1 MNSVQQ
7 IEALLPQTQCGQC
20 GFNGCA
26 PYAEALAKQESD
38 INLCPPGGRRT
49 IAALA
54 QLLQVP
60 VLEPADVVKTE
71 AAKVLAVIDEDVCIG
86 CTACIKACPVD
97 AIVGATKRMHDVIA
111 LECTGCGLCV
121 PPCPVDCIDLLEVN
135 DDYLPRVNT
144 DTHISA
150 HAAAQHAKMRFE
162 RRTLRLDK
170 LETRKQQERLAKRE
184 TMLAAKALNNTATPT
199 PATNT
204 VAAPK
209 PAFDPFALIAK
220 ATANANAQKK
230 VEVHNQ
236 DEHIEEQI
244 QAAMDAAAIRQAM
257 RDIEFGSETEKQV
270 AIQLLRAQKK
280 RRKQKKAN

>member
-121 PPCPVDCIDLLEVN
+121 PPCPVDCIDLLEVS
-135 DDYLPRVNT
+135 DAYLPRVHT

-170 LETRKQQERLAKRE
+170 LEIRKQQERLAKRE
-184 TMLAAKALNNTATPT
+184 
-199 PATNT
+199 
-204 VAAPK
+204 
-209 PAFDPFALIAK
+209 
-220 ATANANAQKK
+220 
-230 VEVHNQ
+230 
-236 DEHIEEQI
+236 
-244 QAAMDAAAIRQAM
+244 AM
-257 RDIEFGSETEKQV
+257 
-270 AIQLLRAQKK
+270 
-280 RRKQKKAN
+280 

>member
-20 GFNGCA
+20 GFAGCA
-26 PYAEALAKQESD
+26 PYAAALDKGESN
-38 INLCPPGGRRT
+38 INLCPPGGRST

-54 QLLQVP
+54 ELLQVP
-60 VLEPADVVKTE
+60 IIEPADIAKTD
-71 AAKVLAVIDEDVCIG
+71 APKVLAVIDETVCIG

-97 AIVGATKRMHDVIA
+97 AIVGATKRMHDVLA

-121 PPCPVDCIDLLEVN
+121 PPCPVDCIDLVAVS
-135 DDYLPRVNT
+135 DAFLPRVYQ

-150 HAAAQHAKMRFE
+150 HEAAQHAKQRFD
-162 RRTLRLDK
+162 LRNQRLLK

-184 TMLAAKALNNTATPT
+184 AMQAAKA
-199 PATNT
+199 ATNT
-204 VAAPK
+204 EAPVNK
-209 PAFDPFALIAK
+209 PVFDPFALIAK

-236 DEHIEEQI
+236 DEHVEEQI

-257 RDIEFGSETEKQV
+257 RDIEFGSETEKQL
-270 AIQLLRAQKK
+270 AIQMLREQKK
-280 RRKQKKAN
+280 RRKQKKQA

>member
-20 GFNGCA
+20 GFAGCA
-26 PYAEALAKQESD
+26 PYAVALDQGVSA
-38 INLCPPGGRRT
+38 INLCPPGGRST

-54 QLLQVP
+54 ELLQVP
-60 VLEPADVVKTE
+60 VLEPADLAKTD
-71 AAKVLAVIDEDVCIG
+71 APKVLAVIDEDVCIG

-97 AIVGATKRMHDVIA
+97 AIVGATKRMHDVLA

-121 PPCPVDCIDLLEVN
+121 PPCPVDCIDLVAV
-135 DDYLPRVNT
+135 DDAFLPRVHHPV
-144 DTHISA
+144 HISA
-150 HAAAQHAKMRFE
+150 HKAAQHAKQRFD
-162 RRTLRLDK
+162 LRNQRLLK
-170 LETRKQQERLAKRE
+170 LETRKQHERLAKRE
-184 TMLAAKALNNTATPT
+184 AMQAAKALAASATTTEP
-199 PATNT
+199 
-204 VAAPK
+204 VASK

-236 DEHIEEQI
+236 DEHVEEQI

-257 RDIEFGSETEKQV
+257 RDIEFGSETEKQL
-270 AIQLLRAQKK
+270 AIQMLREQKK
-280 RRKQKKAN
+280 RRKQKKQA

>member
-20 GFNGCA
+20 GFDGCA
-26 PYAEALAKQESD
+26 PYAEALSKQESN

-49 IAALA
+49 IHALA
-54 QLLQVP
+54 ELLQVP
-60 VLEPADVVKTE
+60 VLEPADVAKTE

-121 PPCPVDCIDLLEVN
+121 PPCPVDCIDLLEVQ
-135 DDYLPRVNT
+135 DDFLPRVSA
-144 DTHISA
+144 DTCITA

-162 RRTLRLDK
+162 HHTQRLVK

-184 TMLAAKALNNTATPT
+184 AMLAAKALNTVSVSAPET
-199 PATNT
+199 PANT
-204 VAAPK
+204 VQK

-257 RDIEFGSETEKQV
+257 RDIEFGSETEKQL